1 MLESFRLPGESQQ
14 IERIMETFSIT
25 YFETGPGMITVL
37 CLKISFF
44 KRRKYNNCFTT
55 KIFIAD
61 IETQTATFVLAYSI
75 IMLNTDLHNPQVRV

>member
-25 YFETGPGMITVL
+25 YFETGPSMIIVL

-44 KRRKYNNCFTT
+44 QIKK
-55 KIFIAD
+55 KI
-61 IETQTATFVLAYSI
+61 
-75 IMLNTDLHNPQVRV
+75 